1 MNRRDRELLERQMR
15 RFQPSPHPVVL
26 MMLIL
31 AGAFLVGMIAGSIIF
46 TSQQPVQTA
55 STDGKTA
62 LAFLLSGT
70 RSEPP

>member
-15 RFQPSPHPVVL
+15 RFQPSPHPVGL
-26 MMLIL
+26 MMLIS

-70 RSEPP
+70 RSEPR

>member
-15 RFQPSPHPVVL
+15 RFQPSPHPVGL

-31 AGAFLVGMIAGSIIF
+31 AGAFLVGMIAGSTIF
-46 TSQQPVQTA
+46 TSQQVQTA

-70 RSEPP
+70 RSEPR

>member
-15 RFQPSPHPVVL
+15 RFQPSPHPVGL
-26 MMLIL
+26 MTLIL

-46 TSQQPVQTA
+46 TNPQPVQTA

-62 LAFLLSGT
+62 LAFLLNGI
-70 RSEPP
+70 RSESR